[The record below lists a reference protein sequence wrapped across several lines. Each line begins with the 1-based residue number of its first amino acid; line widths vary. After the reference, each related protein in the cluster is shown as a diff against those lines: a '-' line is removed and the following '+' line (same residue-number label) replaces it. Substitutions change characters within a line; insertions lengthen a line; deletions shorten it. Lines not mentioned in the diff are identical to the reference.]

1 MRNWTTSIFFA
12 AATTLAA
19 IFSSSSPDEE
29 GGTSLQRVG
38 EDEPPTPRISSAHVC
53 YVFESKFTKSGR
65 RMTVVMLDDG
75 RRLESEYP
83 LDAWRVSWPRFLLA
97 TANGGHRW
105 AIVNPEKVVDIQRSM
120 FRRSDRETNYTV
132 ICVVG
137 GGNIVVQETE
147 DSVRRSFS

>member
-1 MRNWTTSIFFA
+1 MRDWTTGIFFA
-12 AATTLAA
+12 AATALAA
-19 IFSSSSPDEE
+19 ILSPSSN
-29 GGTSLQRVG
+29 G
-38 EDEPPTPRISSAHVC
+38 ESETVLRRIDDDEPPTPRISPSHVC
-53 YVFESKFTKSGR
+53 YVFESKFMKNGR

-75 RRLESEYP
+75 RRIESDYP
-83 LDAWRVSWPRFLLA
+83 LDAWKVSWPKFLLA
-97 TANGGHRW
+97 TANGGQRW
-105 AIVNPEKVVDIQRSM
+105 TIVNPEKVVDIQKSM

>member
-1 MRNWTTSIFFA
+1 MRDWTTGILFA
-12 AATTLAA
+12 AATALAA
-19 IFSSSSPDEE
+19 LVSPSSDGESV
-29 GGTSLQRVG
+29 GALQKIDD
-38 EDEPPTPRISSAHVC
+38 DEPPTPRISPSHVC
-53 YVFESKFTKSGR
+53 YVFESKFTKRGR

-75 RRLESEYP
+75 RRMESEYP

-97 TANGGHRW
+97 TANGGQRW
-105 AIVNPEKVVDIQRSM
+105 TIVNPEKVVDIQKSM

-132 ICVVG
+132 ICVAG